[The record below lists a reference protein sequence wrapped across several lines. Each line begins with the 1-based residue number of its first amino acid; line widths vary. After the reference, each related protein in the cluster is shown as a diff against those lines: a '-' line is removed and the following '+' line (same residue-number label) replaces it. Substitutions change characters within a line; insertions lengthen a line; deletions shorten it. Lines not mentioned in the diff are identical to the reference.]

1 MNMSFFRRT
10 ALLVVLVAGAAL
22 RQASFAQPSDSSAA
36 IRLELSDLLEEIRQN
51 NPGLR
56 ASRLEAEMLGQ
67 RGAQARA
74 LPDPVASVMVSGRL
88 GTQWRVEQPIPYP
101 GTLDLAGRIA
111 DLSAEVA
118 SYETRAYEQ
127 DLLLEAKLAYYE
139 LYRIQRQASLVK
151 AFQEQLKDF
160 EEAASVQYAVGTGM
174 QQAILKAQLEKNTLS
189 GIAYDLSEQH
199 RTTAEM
205 LARVLNR
212 PDAASFAAAVT
223 VETPHIPEFD
233 EAALLALALD
243 RRPEVDALDAAQERA
258 GAEVE
263 LARKAFKPD
272 FGVMLEYSEP
282 GFGGMPAD
290 RLDGLM
296 AGVMVKIPLQRSRLK
311 ARLEEARLQ
320 QAQVAA
326 RREEIETSLRTQI
339 GDLVTRLREQ
349 KRRLDLF
356 QNTLVP
362 QAETTLAS
370 TLSAY
375 TTGRTDFLDLLDAQ
389 RMLFDL
395 STGYED
401 ELVRYLTTIARL
413 ERVLGVESIDDLAT
427 LTALK

>member
-1 MNMSFFRRT
+1 
-10 ALLVVLVAGAAL
+10 
-22 RQASFAQPSDSSAA
+22 
-36 IRLELSDLLEEIRQN
+36 
-51 NPGLR
+51 
-56 ASRLEAEMLGQ
+56 
-67 RGAQARA
+67 
-74 LPDPVASVMVSGRL
+74 
-88 GTQWRVEQPIPYP
+88 
-101 GTLDLAGRIA
+101 
-111 DLSAEVA
+111 
-118 SYETRAYEQ
+118 
-127 DLLLEAKLAYYE
+127 
-139 LYRIQRQASLVK
+139 
-151 AFQEQLKDF
+151 
-160 EEAASVQYAVGTGM
+160 
-174 QQAILKAQLEKNTLS
+174 
-189 GIAYDLSEQH
+189 
-199 RTTAEM
+199 M

-311 ARLEEARLQ
+311 AGLEEARLQ